1 MTELLYFSFSDLM
14 VRVEY
19 GKEANSL
26 RYSSHRK
33 LSFGERV
40 IVEQYLLTNVAV
52 KTEYYKRH
60 PALLVY
66 AGIDAKLI
74 RELNLFHL
82 KNTLKSLADK
92 EKVVNESVSELIH
105 SSLSQ
110 YYFDRIGDIIVD
122 LRRGI
127 QRGCP
132 EVELNQHRR
141 QLEELVKCVQSA
153 RAAPGHAGPGV
164 TNRTSCLSRECKRAQ
179 IAAIPGKGVSTT
191 KWRKA
196 P

>member
-40 IVEQYLLTNVAV
+40 IVEQYLLTNVAL

-66 AGIDAKLI
+66 LGIDGRLVK
-74 RELNLFHL
+74 ELNLFHL
-82 KNTLKSLADK
+82 KNTLKSLVDK
-92 EKVVNESVSELIH
+92 EKAANEFVKELID
-105 SSLSQ
+105 SSLSR
-110 YYFDRIGDIIVD
+110 YYFEQIGDLILD
-122 LRRGI
+122 LRRSI
-127 QRGCP
+127 QD
-132 EVELNQHRR
+132 ETASLD
-141 QLEELVKCVQSA
+141 LEEYQRKLEDLIEAYNVHSQQHVTVDEVVPTEL
-153 RAAPGHAGPGV
+153 RAYLGREVLKKQLPSPG
-164 TNRTSCLSRECKRAQ
+164 TE
-179 IAAIPGKGVSTT
+179 IP
-191 KWRKA
+191 
-196 P
+196 

>member
-40 IVEQYLLTNVAV
+40 IVEQYLLTNVAL

-66 AGIDAKLI
+66 LGIDGKLI
-74 RELNLFHL
+74 KELNLFHL
-82 KNTLKSLADK
+82 KNTLRSLVDK
-92 EKVVNESVSELIH
+92 EKVVNESVKELID
-105 SSLSQ
+105 SSLSS
-110 YYFDRIGDIIVD
+110 YYFERIGDLILD
-122 LRRGI
+122 LRRAI
-127 QRGCP
+127 HDGC
-132 EVELNQHRR
+132 EEEQLNSYQCK
-141 QLEELVKCVQSA
+141 LEELIEAYNHHSQQRVTVEEVIPTELRPYLDKAGVRKYLPSQGTET
-153 RAAPGHAGPGV
+153 PGPSFGG
-164 TNRTSCLSRECKRAQ
+164 
-179 IAAIPGKGVSTT
+179 
-191 KWRKA
+191 
-196 P
+196 